1 MSFIIDL
8 KDKVVLV
15 TGVSSGI
22 GYGTARA
29 FAHAGAH
36 VAGCAR
42 KPVDDPSAKEFCAAI
57 ESEGVKALYVQT
69 DVTRPDELA
78 ALVESTIKLSVVWTW
93 WFLMP
98 ERMCL
103 KGQPVVMRNSG
114 DIT

>member
-1 MSFIIDL
+1 M
-8 KDKVVLV
+8 

-57 ESEGVKALYVQT
+57 ESGGVRALYVQT
-69 DVTRPDELA
+69 EVKKPGE
-78 ALVESTIKLSVVWTW
+78 
-93 WFLMP
+93 
-98 ERMCL
+98 
-103 KGQPVVMRNSG
+103 
-114 DIT
+114 